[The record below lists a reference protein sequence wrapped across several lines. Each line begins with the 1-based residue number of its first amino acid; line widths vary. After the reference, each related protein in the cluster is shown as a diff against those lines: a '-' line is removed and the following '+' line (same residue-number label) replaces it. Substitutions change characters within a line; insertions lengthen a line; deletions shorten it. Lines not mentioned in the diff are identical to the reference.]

1 MTAVYI
7 KKKKKN
13 PNSLVPPG
21 LSRAER
27 GARPSWSPRTS
38 RPSRTS
44 LRRGTRRG
52 AWTTR
57 PTRTTGTPRHTWTSR
72 ERWTPCEFNLHVCA
86 LNLRHSQAS
95 IFKQFRRPFTEH
107 RMFFYSVVLS
117 DLNMIDLLSVFVFSP
132 GKQRGNWFTSK

>member
-7 KKKKKN
+7 KNKKIKN

-107 RMFFYSVVLS
+107 RMFF
-117 DLNMIDLLSVFVFSP
+117 LLCCIVRFKHSVFVFSP